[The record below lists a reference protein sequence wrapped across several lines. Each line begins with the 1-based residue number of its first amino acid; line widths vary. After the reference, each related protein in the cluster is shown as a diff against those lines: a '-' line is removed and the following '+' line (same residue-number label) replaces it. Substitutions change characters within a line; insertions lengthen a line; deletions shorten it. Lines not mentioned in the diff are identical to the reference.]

1 MRVYQF
7 LILYVATTT
16 VCPAILY
23 FRHHSA
29 FSTAH
34 IALTFFLNLNF
45 LICLWEIS
53 LGFNITKIAV
63 DCQSL
68 TKKYEKRK
76 LDAVIDLMMHKLTL
90 AESLSLKFWSR
101 IWSTYSLYDPSY
113 SNRESFGFFIDVGNG
128 WTTIIPTVLFLH
140 SITYHDGGLFDARV
154 MGMIGLVKFYQEFY
168 GTCIYFLS
176 FFMNKRHAGKSFL
189 EVFLFV
195 GVSNGIWFFF
205 PLLGMYISVE
215 MIKSNSFNV
224 LI

>member
-53 LGFNITKIAV
+53 LGLNITKIAV

-128 WTTIIPTVLFLH
+128 WTTIIPTVLFLY
-140 SITYHDGGLFDARV
+140 SITYH
-154 MGMIGLVKFYQEFY
+154 
-168 GTCIYFLS
+168 S
-176 FFMNKRHAGKSFL
+176 S
-189 EVFLFV
+189 
-195 GVSNGIWFFF
+195 
-205 PLLGMYISVE
+205 
-215 MIKSNSFNV
+215 IK
-224 LI
+224 